1 MLMSQDIVKEL
12 VFLSHSFLMGVIIT
26 LVYDGF
32 LIMRKLVK
40 HNMFAISLE
49 DLLFWIFCAISV
61 FGMLYEEN
69 NGTLR
74 WFAVGG
80 AFLGMLIYKKT
91 VSNLIINVILGI
103 LEKISSV
110 LSRIFRILVKP
121 LKHLAGHGKKG
132 CERAAGK
139 RNELIKYT
147 KNKLTS
153 CKKILKIILC
163 KR

>member
-1 MLMSQDIVKEL
+1 MSQDIVKEI

-32 LIMRKLVK
+32 LILRRLMK
-40 HNMFAISLE
+40 HNIFMVSLE
-49 DLLFWIFCAISV
+49 DLLFWIVCAISV
-61 FGMLYEEN
+61 FAMLYREN

-80 AFLGMLIYKKT
+80 AFLGMLLYKKT
-91 VSNLIINVILGI
+91 VSSLIIKVISGILGKI
-103 LEKISSV
+103 VKFLSHTLEV
-110 LSRIFRILVKP
+110 FGKP
-121 LKHLAGHGKKG
+121 FKLLAGKGKQG
-132 CERAAGK
+132 CKKFTGK
-139 RNELIKYT
+139 RNEISKYT

-153 CKKILKIILC
+153 CKKVLKIILC